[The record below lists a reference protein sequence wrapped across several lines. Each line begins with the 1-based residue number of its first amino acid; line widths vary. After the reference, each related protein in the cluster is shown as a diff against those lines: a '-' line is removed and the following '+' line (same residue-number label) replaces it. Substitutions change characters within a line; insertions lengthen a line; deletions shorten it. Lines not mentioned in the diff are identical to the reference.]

1 MARPAARVDGVIL
14 IGTLACAAAVWL
26 AAAAFLRPARPH
38 PAWTHPERDRL
49 RDAGWR
55 WSAVRWEAARCAVAA
70 VCAAAGVTA
79 GLDALAGVALG
90 ALAPTVALRVR
101 SDLRRAR
108 ATAVALDQLR
118 AVRAALASGA
128 SLVEAIRRSVAA
140 IGDDIAVRPLQL
152 VMREFAV
159 GVSLSDALLR
169 AAGVALPGVQPAL
182 RTLAIG
188 VDERLPVPQLSAL
201 ASAVVDRLAF
211 DEELAADVRARTSG
225 VRMQIWAMAA
235 LVPGLALYLATTVPL
250 VGETLRSPLGTS
262 VLIPAAVVLEVLG
275 VLLSRRVVRIAAP

>member
-1 MARPAARVDGVIL
+1 MIL
-14 IGTLACAAAVWL
+14 IGALACAAAVWL
-26 AAAAFLRPARPH
+26 GAAAFLRPARPH
-38 PAWTHPERDRL
+38 PGWTHPERDRL

-55 WSAVRWEAARCAVAA
+55 WSAVRWEAARCAAA
-70 VCAAAGVTA
+70 ALCAAAGVAA
-79 GLDALAGVALG
+79 GLDAVAGVALG

-101 SDLRRAR
+101 SDARRAR
-108 ATAVALDQLR
+108 ATALALDQLR

-140 IGDDIAVRPLQL
+140 IGDDIAARPLQL

-159 GVSLSDALLR
+159 GVSLPDALLR
-169 AAGVALPGVQPAL
+169 AAGVALPGVRPAL

-211 DEELAADVRARTSG
+211 DEELAADVHARTSG

-235 LVPGLALYLATTVPL
+235 LVPGLALYLAATVPL
-250 VGETLRSPLGTS
+250 VGEALRSPLGTT
-262 VLIPAAVVLEVLG
+262 VLIPAAVVLEALG
-275 VLLSRRVVRIAAP
+275 ILLSRRVIRIAAP